1 MRQILKEIEMKLHDR
16 AIILN
21 DLANSYAMKMQYSKA
36 IERYKEALA
45 LYIELAK
52 TKPVKYGLPIA
63 HVFSNLSIIYLHL
76 QKYDESEELHHNA
89 LKMHRVL
96 SKYNPNR
103 YAVELA
109 QCLVDGVL
117 YLKQHTFTLYEAE
130 MAINT
135 ITLDYEKDELIR
147 VIRKLHTVDLS

>member
-1 MRQILKEIEMKLHDR
+1 MDMNLNDR
-16 AIILN
+16 AITLN

-36 IERYKEALA
+36 IERYREALA

-52 TKPVKYGLPIA
+52 NRPVDYGIYIA

-76 QKYDESEELHHNA
+76 QKYEESEELYQNA
-89 LKMHRVL
+89 LRMHRVL
-96 SKYNPNR
+96 SKHNPNR

-117 YLKQHTFTLYEAE
+117 YLKQHSFTLYEAE

-135 ITLDYEKDELIR
+135 ITLDCETDKLVR
-147 VIRKLHTVDLS
+147 VIRKLHTVS

>member
-1 MRQILKEIEMKLHDR
+1 MKLHDR

-21 DLANSYAMKMQYSKA
+21 ELANSYAMKMQYSKA

-52 TKPVKYGLPIA
+52 TKPVEYGLPIA

-76 QKYDESEELHHNA
+76 QKYDESDELHQNA

-130 MAINT
+130 IAINT

-147 VIRKLHTVDLS
+147 VIRKLHTVTLG

>member
-1 MRQILKEIEMKLHDR
+1 MRQVSKEIEMKLHDR

-52 TKPVKYGLPIA
+52 TKPVEYGLPIA

-76 QKYDESEELHHNA
+76 QKYEESEELHHNA

-96 SKYNPNR
+96 SKYNPNK
-103 YAVELA
+103 YAVDLA

-135 ITLDYEKDELIR
+135 ISLDCETDELVR
-147 VIRKLHTVDLS
+147 MIRKLHSVS

>member
-1 MRQILKEIEMKLHDR
+1 MDMNLNDR
-16 AIILN
+16 AITLN

-36 IERYKEALA
+36 IERYREALA

-52 TKPVKYGLPIA
+52 SRPVDYGIHIA

-76 QKYDESEELHHNA
+76 QKYEESEELYQNA

-96 SKYNPNR
+96 SKHNPNR

-117 YLKQHTFTLYEAE
+117 YLKQHSFTLYEAE

-135 ITLDYEKDELIR
+135 ITLDCETDKLVR
-147 VIRKLHTVDLS
+147 VIRKLHTVS

>member
-1 MRQILKEIEMKLHDR
+1 MNLHDR

-21 DLANSYAMKMQYSKA
+21 DLANSYAMKMQYTKA

-45 LYIELAK
+45 FYIELAK

-76 QKYDESEELHHNA
+76 QKYDESDELHQNA

-96 SKYNPNR
+96 SKHNPNR

>member
-1 MRQILKEIEMKLHDR
+1 MKLHDR

-21 DLANSYAMKMQYSKA
+21 ELANSYAMKMQYSKA

-52 TKPVKYGLPIA
+52 TKPIEYGLPIA

-76 QKYDESEELHHNA
+76 QKYDESDELHQNA

-130 MAINT
+130 IAINT

-147 VIRKLHTVDLS
+147 VIRKLHTVTLG

>member
-1 MRQILKEIEMKLHDR
+1 MNTHDR

-21 DLANSYAMKMQYSKA
+21 ELANIYAMEMNYTKA
-36 IERYKEALA
+36 IERYKEALSLFIA
-45 LYIELAK
+45 LAK
-52 TKPVKYGLPIA
+52 ERPVAYGLSIA
-63 HVFSNLSIIYLHL
+63 YIFSNLSIIYLNL
-76 QKYDESEELHHNA
+76 KKYKESESLHQNA

-96 SKYNPNR
+96 TRHNANK

-130 MAINT
+130 IVINS
-135 ITLDYEKDELIR
+135 IDANGGKEKLMHA
-147 VIRKLHTVDLS
+147 IRKLHTESVGS

>member
-1 MRQILKEIEMKLHDR
+1 MNLHDR
-16 AIILN
+16 AVILN
-21 DLANSYAMKMQYSKA
+21 ELANSYAMKMQYSKA

-45 LYIELAK
+45 FYIELAK

-96 SKYNPNR
+96 SRHNPNR

-147 VIRKLHTVDLS
+147 FIRKLHTVDLS

>member
-1 MRQILKEIEMKLHDR
+1 MNLHDR

-21 DLANSYAMKMQYSKA
+21 ELANSYAMKMQYSKA

-52 TKPVKYGLPIA
+52 TKPIEYGLPIA

-76 QKYDESEELHHNA
+76 QKYDESDELHQNA

-96 SKYNPNR
+96 SKHNPNR

-135 ITLDYEKDELIR
+135 ITLDCEKDELVR

>member
-1 MRQILKEIEMKLHDR
+1 MRQVSKEIEMNLHDR

-21 DLANSYAMKMQYSKA
+21 DLANSYAMKMQYTKA

-45 LYIELAK
+45 FYIELAK

-76 QKYDESEELHHNA
+76 QKYRESEELHHNA

-96 SKYNPNR
+96 SKHNPNR

-135 ITLDYEKDELIR
+135 ITLDCETDELVR

>member
-1 MRQILKEIEMKLHDR
+1 MNLHDR

-21 DLANSYAMKMQYSKA
+21 DLANSYAMKMQYTKA

-45 LYIELAK
+45 FYIELAK

-96 SKYNPNR
+96 SRHNPNR

-117 YLKQHTFTLYEAE
+117 YLKQHSFTLYEAE

-147 VIRKLHTVDLS
+147 VIRKLHTVS